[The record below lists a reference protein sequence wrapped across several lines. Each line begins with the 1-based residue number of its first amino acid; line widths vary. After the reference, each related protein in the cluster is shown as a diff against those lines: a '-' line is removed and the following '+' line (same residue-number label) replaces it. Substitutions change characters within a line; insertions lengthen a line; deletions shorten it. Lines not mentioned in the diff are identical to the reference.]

1 MLVQVDRLEFIVR
14 HVTYPEIYVR
24 LITVSPRDEL
34 RWNIKIR
41 HHEQPIERHTIWVR
55 HSRRYHPVI
64 RILSWTIQYPNRFHL
79 EEHISRGDSLQSCKA
94 VLPQSDIGMEYS
106 FLPLDQLLRL
116 KFDVLGYAYD

>member
-1 MLVQVDRLEFIVR
+1 MLVQVDRLQFIVR
-14 HVTYPEIYVR
+14 HVTYPEIYDR

-55 HSRRYHPVI
+55 HI
-64 RILSWTIQYPNRFHL
+64 RILSWTIQHPNRFHL

-94 VLPQSDIGMEYS
+94 ALAQSDIGMEYS